1 MPNHEVDFYR
11 DTWVRYLG
19 YANEVGESFR
29 AMVPVQVVRASYAL
43 ATAYV
48 LADTVDK
55 GWKMFKKDGR
65 PKNVLIE
72 TGDALIWQTLA
83 SVVIP
88 GYAINRICH
97 HSQIYFKRNYC
108 RIPVTARN
116 LMTVGVGLI
125 SIPFIVHPIDNG
137 VTLLMN
143 LTYRRW
149 VKSSP

>member
-1 MPNHEVDFYR
+1 MPEREVDFYR
-11 DTWVRYLG
+11 ETWVRYLG

-29 AMVPVQVVRASYAL
+29 AMVPLRVVQASYVL
-43 ATAYV
+43 ATGYV
-48 LADTVDK
+48 LADTADK
-55 GWKMFKKDGR
+55 SWKMIKKDGR
-65 PKNVLIE
+65 PKKVLIE

-97 HSQIYFKRNYC
+97 HSQIYFKKHYTRFPMLA
-108 RIPVTARN
+108 IN

-137 VTLLMN
+137 VTILMD

-149 VKSSP
+149 FK

>member
-1 MPNHEVDFYR
+1 MPDREVDFYR
-11 DTWVRYLG
+11 ETWVRYLG

-29 AMVPVQVVRASYAL
+29 AMVPLRVVQASYAL
-43 ATAYV
+43 ATGYV
-48 LADTVDK
+48 LADTADK
-55 GWKMFKKDGR
+55 SWKMIKKDGR
-65 PKNVLIE
+65 PKKVLIE

-83 SVVIP
+83 SVIIP

-97 HSQIYFKRNYC
+97 HSQLYFKKHYR
-108 RIPVTARN
+108 RFPILAIN

-137 VTLLMN
+137 VTILMD

-149 VKSSP
+149 FK

>member
-1 MPNHEVDFYR
+1 MPDGEVDFFR

-29 AMVPVQVVRASYAL
+29 SMVPLRVVQASYGVAS
-43 ATAYV
+43 AYV

-55 GWKMFKKDGR
+55 SWKMFKKDGR
-65 PKNVLIE
+65 PKKVLIE
-72 TGDALIWQTLA
+72 TGDALLWQTLA

-97 HSQIYFKRNYC
+97 YSQKFFSKNFRKV
-108 RIPVTARN
+108 PLSARN
-116 LMTVGVGLI
+116 LMTVGVGLA
-125 SIPFIVHPIDNG
+125 SIPFIVHPIDNS

-149 VKSSP
+149 VKD